1 MKDTLAGIEYSKF
14 DRSDL
19 IFKFDKQ
26 EMYNKKGGVEDAE
39 AAD

>member
-1 MKDTLAGIEYSKF
+1 MKDTLAGVEYSKF

-26 EMYNKKGGVEDAE
+26 EMYDKGNTEEAD

>member
-26 EMYNKKGGVEDAE
+26 EMYGKGSTEEVD

>member
-1 MKDTLAGIEYSKF
+1 MKDSLEGIEYSKF

-19 IFKFDKQ
+19 IFSFDKQ
-26 EMYNKKGGVEDAE
+26 EMYGKEGVEDVE